1 MGDPR
6 HEAGTIHE
14 ALDIEVVEA
23 TTDRVVLRMP
33 VTTKVYQPMG
43 SLHGGASAVLAE
55 SAASI
60 GAWLNCDP
68 ERQQVVGTDLNV
80 SHLRARSEGILTAV
94 ATPIRKGRSIH
105 VWNVEITDQDA
116 TMIAVSRCTLMV
128 RDTDRSREQG
138 SR

>member
-1 MGDPR
+1 MDDPR
-6 HEAGTIHE
+6 HVAGTIHE
-14 ALDIEVVEA
+14 ALDIEVEEA
-23 TTDRVVLRMP
+23 TPDRVVLRMP
-33 VTTKVYQPMG
+33 VSPKVYQPMG

-68 ERQQVVGTDLNV
+68 QRQHVMGTDLNV

-94 ATPIRKGRSIH
+94 ATPVRKGRSLH
-105 VWNVEITDQDA
+105 VWTIEITDQDGA
-116 TMIAVSRCTLMV
+116 TIAVSRCTLML
-128 RDTDRSREQG
+128 RDNDRGPAQG